1 MMQWLGTNRCL
12 WHFETCEMI
21 AWNMR
26 HIELLNWMRGNGGP
40 ETYNDDSEDEEE
52 NEVSE
57 DDKDESE

>member
-1 MMQWLGTNRCL
+1 
-12 WHFETCEMI
+12 MI